1 MSTFDHTSLI
11 QGINESLAT
20 FRKAQ
25 PDAMRG
31 FAQLAQASMAEGALT
46 SKHKELIALAIGVT
60 QRCSGCIGFHVK
72 ALQKLGATR
81 AELEE
86 MLAVCVYMGGGP
98 ALMYTAEALTAMNV
112 HEISRLHDRRGDI
125 MPGVLDPPGQ
135 TPIPIVDM
143 LFSQPI
149 LVREGDK

>member
-11 QGINESLAT
+11 QGINENLAT

-98 ALMYTAEALTAMNV
+98 ALMYTAEALTAWDTMAAA
-112 HEISRLHDRRGDI
+112 SA
-125 MPGVLDPPGQ
+125 PAAA
-135 TPIPIVDM
+135 
-143 LFSQPI
+143 
-149 LVREGDK
+149 